1 VRQHERDY
9 YEANSKIKTGS
20 SLITG
25 ELFNGLTARLGLGG
39 SKDVPCGGETYSGV
53 NAAAQCQVRI
63 VFFQFAAIMKKSRF
77 SKKILFFNFG
87 FVTFD

>member
-9 YEANSKIKTGS
+9 HEANSKIKTGS

-25 ELFNGLTARLGLGG
+25 EFFDGLAATFGLGG
-39 SKDVPCGGETYSGV
+39 SKDVPCGGKTYSGV

-77 SKKILFFNFG
+77 SKKILSFYVG